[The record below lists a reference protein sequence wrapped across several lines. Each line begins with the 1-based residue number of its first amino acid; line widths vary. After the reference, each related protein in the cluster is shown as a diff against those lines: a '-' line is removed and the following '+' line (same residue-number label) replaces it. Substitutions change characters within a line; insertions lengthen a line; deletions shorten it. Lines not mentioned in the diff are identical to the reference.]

1 MIYIGYRKIT
11 TAASGGYCGNLVIF
25 ANLVTNCAGC
35 FASRLAG
42 CLAFTA
48 STFFYSTLQVLSA
61 DCFNVCHDRFP
72 SFKLNAGIS
81 FLL

>member
-1 MIYIGYRKIT
+1 MLLSTRFSSVFP
-11 TAASGGYCGNLVIF
+11 AHSGKRAEKEKQPPLRDGCHGLVIF

-48 STFFYSTLQVLSA
+48 ATFFYSTL
-61 DCFNVCHDRFP
+61 
-72 SFKLNAGIS
+72 
-81 FLL
+81 